1 MMGGMSENHTI
12 SIANS
17 LSVERLADCRCQ
29 SDKNPSSLSM
39 CVCLF
44 VFYPYYHLFKI
55 WFSFFYLFIFVSLCM
70 FVYGYLLIYFTRSPC
85 AKFGCPLQSTA
96 LQSQIVRITSAKVCQ
111 MRTKRISMYY
121 VVPPWTQR
129 TLTQWPERKTKN
141 IVHNILIDKYIVWDS
156 FFFVCPIAICSTGN
170 VWRHIFFFCCE
181 YAMTIWTKIACSVNR
196 YYIYVFLVYF
206 LFSSAI
212 VEKGFWRSDPTH
224 PNNMSIDPY
233 VRVECG
239 YCGITNT
246 DSG

>member
-1 MMGGMSENHTI
+1 MYVRVRVFTNLFHPFSVRQVRLSFAI
-12 SIANS
+12 DRSSVANCEDYIGK
-17 LSVERLADCRCQ
+17 SVSNANQ
-29 SDKNPSSLSM
+29 T
-39 CVCLF
+39 
-44 VFYPYYHLFKI
+44 HI
-55 WFSFFYLFIFVSLCM
+55 
-70 FVYGYLLIYFTRSPC
+70 
-85 AKFGCPLQSTA
+85 
-96 LQSQIVRITSAKVCQ
+96 
-111 MRTKRISMYY
+111 Y

-129 TLTQWPERKTKN
+129 TLMQWPERKTKN

-212 VEKGFWRSDPTH
+212 VEKGFWLSDPTH